1 MGIYI
6 NAVTEC
12 TDEGTNKRRFVM
24 NRFRMIIP
32 LLGLFGAG
40 LAPGLRADEWDK
52 QTYIAVSQP
61 LQIEETVLAKGK
73 YVLRLIDSDS
83 DRHVVRIYD
92 ANDFQLKAIIL
103 AIPTYRLEP
112 TGTTQLSV
120 SEAEPNQP
128 AILRSWFYPG
138 DNAGLEFPAPK
149 RGTVIG
155 PTSDLNGRATSIP

>member
-1 MGIYI
+1 
-6 NAVTEC
+6 
-12 TDEGTNKRRFVM
+12 M

-52 QTYIAVSQP
+52 ETYITVSQP

-73 YVLRLIDSDS
+73 YVLRLVDSDS

-92 ANDFQLKAIIL
+92 ANDTQVKATIL

-112 TGTTQLSV
+112 TGMTQLSMF
-120 SEAEPNQP
+120 EAEGDQP

-138 DNAGLEFPAPK
+138 DNVGLEFRVPK
-149 RGTVIG
+149 RTTVIG
-155 PTSDLNGRATSIP
+155 QSSDFNGKATNGSHIPDRPTSTQ